1 MRTFGKDLMKNFPQR
16 EEAEDLDRQR
26 KTNFLFIREN
36 KLSLNIIKKDKNQTF
51 IFRFLLTMKSLIKTP
66 TQIKNITESC
76 KYLTELLYT
85 LKDETK
91 AGVSLIEL
99 EEFADQW
106 IKKRNLKGAFKGF
119 E

>member
-1 MRTFGKDLMKNFPQR
+1 M
-16 EEAEDLDRQR
+16 
-26 KTNFLFIREN
+26 
-36 KLSLNIIKKDKNQTF
+36 
-51 IFRFLLTMKSLIKTP
+51 MKSLIKTP

-106 IKKRNLKGAFKGF
+106 IKKRNLK
-119 E
+119 